1 MLQFVNAVAIAR
13 QMPTQPF
20 EAGRIGHIAAN
31 AKEIATAANK
41 IGCIEDRLKRR
52 NHVAQRFVLV
62 RTHPLVVEELVAENR
77 PRGVAVQ
84 RVPRAK

>member
-41 IGCIEDRLKRR
+41 IGCVEDRLKLR
-52 NHVAQRFVLV
+52 NHVAQGFVLV
-62 RTHPLVVEELVAENR
+62 RPRPFVIEEFVAEFR
-77 PRGVAVQ
+77 PRRRGPAGSSS
-84 RVPRAK
+84 